1 MRVRVGR
8 ARCEG
13 GCRRVLGAG
22 AGLAHWGRREGDGW
36 MDQGIARVAV
46 TAAIAIIVAF
56 ASIDAAVA
64 LAPQQAEKRQCSVC
78 RAGESWCGEAA
89 QLPVDK
95 GGVVVRVR
103 CYAMAAKQACLPN
116 ALALPGRAVR
126 VLCGPRC
133 FRCVLTKTSQ
143 CRPPIQLWPAKPLVS
158 RPRLQMPKSL
168 HHQHPFSQQHP
179 FCTRFPALFRPS
191 TALPALFLHFWRHL
205 RIPFLSSSPSPRP
218 LSTPIPY

>member
-1 MRVRVGR
+1 MR
-8 ARCEG
+8 AT
-13 GCRRVLGAG
+13 AG
-22 AGLAHWGRREGDGW
+22 GDGCINPTGHCSRRCCCRHCNHRRRRSRRCV
-36 MDQGIARVAV
+36 QSLSRG
-46 TAAIAIIVAF
+46 
-56 ASIDAAVA
+56 
-64 LAPQQAEKRQCSVC
+64 QQVKKRQCSVC

-179 FCTRFPALFRPS
+179 FCTRFPAPFRPCAPL
-191 TALPALFLHFWRHL
+191 TALFLHFWRHL
-205 RIPFLSSSPSPRP
+205 RIPFLSSSPSPRLP
-218 LSTPIPY
+218 STPIPY